1 MPTRN
6 RRSKPL
12 SACCRYSTGANLE
25 DQDVYNAVGDD
36 GFRRLVGAFYRRVP
50 LDDLL
55 GAMYPKDDLAGAEQR
70 LRDFLIFRFGGPPRY
85 IEDRGHPRLR
95 MRHARFPVNQA
106 ARDRWLALMTSA
118 LDEAQFPPEVR
129 QILAS
134 YFESTA
140 TAMMNRD

>member
-12 SACCRYSTGANLE
+12 SACCRYSTEANLE
-25 DQDVYNAVGDD
+25 DQDVYSAIGDH
-36 GFRRLVGAFYRRVP
+36 GFRRLVGAFYRRVA

-55 GAMYPKDDLAGAEQR
+55 SAMYPKDDLAGAEQR
-70 LRDFLIFRFGGPPRY
+70 LRDFLVFRFGGPPRY

-95 MRHARFPVNQA
+95 MRHAPFPVNQA
-106 ARDRWLALMTSA
+106 ARDRWLELMTSA
-118 LDEAQFPPEVR
+118 LDEAVFAPEVR
-129 QILAS
+129 QILMS

-140 TAMMNRD
+140 TAMMNRA